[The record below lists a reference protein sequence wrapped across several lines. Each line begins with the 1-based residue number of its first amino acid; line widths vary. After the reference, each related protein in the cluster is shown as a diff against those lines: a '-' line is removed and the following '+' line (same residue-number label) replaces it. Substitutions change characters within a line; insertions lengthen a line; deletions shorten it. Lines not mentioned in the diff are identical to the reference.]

1 MKIQSLA
8 IIFIIIVLPIS
19 LVLATYTQYQSKT
32 LNLQSTYDSRLIDST
47 YDAVKAFQ
55 INTLSNTSSDVA
67 SSKIRDIEASA
78 NAFFDS
84 VADNFGL
91 SEYNSD
97 TIKQYVP
104 ALVYTLYDGYYI
116 YSPYTNTININNSN
130 KDDDIKLKDSS
141 TYKNGETLQGLK
153 PYVYYS
159 CRYIPNSNS
168 DFVIT
173 YALDN
178 YITIQ
183 GKINGESVNKSG
195 YLLNNIGEK
204 NGNPTYRGIEITT
217 EYVSEDIVQ
226 SKTKTKTLPYVQING
241 VKYYRDENKVFS
253 IVNGN
258 KIYLSPNTTNQFI
271 GTYFADGNKN
281 KSAQN
286 YYKKAK
292 EFTEYVT
299 KNTTLKQ
306 LTYGD
311 ARDEKG
317 NRILNTEGKEIAGLS
332 GNEKVFLYNTTIS
345 IEDAESN
352 FNEHRTA
359 VIRYSIQKNL
369 AAAIANFNS
378 YSNSTNEFQMPNLS
392 EEDWYSII
400 NDVSI
405 ISFMQGVSIG
415 GKIYNGYAVVTNNK
429 TQEVVAEDSIYIIN
443 SQDEYYS
450 TIKENGLNEK
460 SGLIGYFNVDFEK
473 KEYKIKDGSNTKSY
487 YCYPHGQLGSYESV
501 VNQTSVTSYT
511 DVYKHLKDKPNLA
524 KSYYTALGRERYG
537 MYRVNYDIY
546 IK

>member
-32 LNLQSTYDSRLIDST
+32 LSLQSTYDSRLIDST

-116 YSPYTNTININNSN
+116 YSPYINTININNSN
-130 KDDDIKLKDSS
+130 KDDDIKLKSSS

-173 YALDN
+173 YTLDN

-204 NGNPTYRGIEITT
+204 SGNPTYRGIEITS

-241 VKYYRDENKVFS
+241 VKYYRDENRVFS

-258 KIYLSPNTTNQFI
+258 KIYLSTNSTNQFI
-271 GTYFADGNKN
+271 GTYFIDGNKN
-281 KSAQN
+281 QSAQN

-292 EFTEYVT
+292 EFTEYIT

-332 GNEKVFLYNTTIS
+332 GNEKVFSYNTTIS
-345 IEDAESN
+345 IEDAKSN

-415 GKIYNGYAVVTNNK
+415 GKMYNGYAVVTNNK

-460 SGLIGYFNVDFEK
+460 SGLMGYFNVDFEK
-473 KEYKIKDGSNTKSY
+473 KEYKIKDGSDTKSY
-487 YCYPHGQLGSYESV
+487 YCYPHSQLGSYESV

-511 DVYKHLKDKPNLA
+511 DVHKHLKDKPNLA

-546 IK
+546 TK